1 MDAWF
6 LGFTSK
12 LVIGTYIGF
21 DEPTNLG
28 KYETGAKA
36 ALPIFKKF
44 VESVVKKKEARP
56 FKIPKN
62 ISLVM
67 VDVETGLLPNS
78 NTKNVIYESFKLEDN
93 FVAGLE
99 KSHNK
104 GKLGLY
110 DYSNE
115 RTILRFY

>member
-1 MDAWF
+1 
-6 LGFTSK
+6 
-12 LVIGTYIGF
+12 
-21 DEPTNLG
+21 
-28 KYETGAKA
+28 
-36 ALPIFKKF
+36 
-44 VESVVKKKEARP
+44 
-56 FKIPKN
+56 
-62 ISLVM
+62 M

-110 DYSNE
+110 DYANE
-115 RTILRFY
+115 RIILRFY